1 MKEIDIV
8 KIEDLVWTP
17 VRTKPRQ
24 EKKLL
29 EYCTAHSVPSY
40 LPLVKSVKRYGN
52 RTVEHQ
58 VPMFRSY
65 VFCALNEN
73 NYRTLLQSG
82 TVLFRISMTD
92 IIEKQLILDLQVLQ
106 KFEKSSLE
114 KEVVVH
120 PEIVKG
126 VEIAVTSGPF
136 MGVTGVVEQRKS
148 DVTITVNVEL
158 LGQSVSTLID
168 IGDVALDN

>member
-1 MKEIDIV
+1 MKEVDII
-8 KIEDLVWTP
+8 KFKDLVWTP
-17 VRTKPRQ
+17 VRTKPRH

-29 EYCTAHSVPSY
+29 EYSIAHSVPTY
-40 LPLVKSVKRYGN
+40 LPLAKSVKRYGN

-65 VFCALNEN
+65 IFCALNED

-82 TVLFRISMTD
+82 TVLFRINMTD
-92 IIEKQLILDLQVLQ
+92 IIEKRLILDLNVLQ

-114 KEVVVH
+114 KEVIVH

-136 MGVTGVVEQRKS
+136 MGVTGVVEQRQN

-168 IGDVALDN
+168 IGDVALEE

>member
-1 MKEIDIV
+1 MEEINII
-8 KIEDLVWTP
+8 KIKDLVWTP
-17 VRTKPRQ
+17 VRTKPRH

-29 EYCTAHSVPSY
+29 EYCIAHSVPTY

-58 VPMFRSY
+58 IPMFRSY
-65 VFCALNEN
+65 VFCALNED

-92 IIEKQLILDLQVLQ
+92 IIEKQLILDLQVLH
-106 KFEKSSLE
+106 KFEKASLE
-114 KEVVVH
+114 KEVIVH

-126 VEIAVTSGPF
+126 VEIAVTSGSF
-136 MGVTGVVEQRKS
+136 MGVTGIVEQRKN
-148 DVTITVNVEL
+148 DVMITVNIEL
-158 LGQSVSTLID
+158 LGQSVSALID
-168 IGDVALDN
+168 IGDVALKE